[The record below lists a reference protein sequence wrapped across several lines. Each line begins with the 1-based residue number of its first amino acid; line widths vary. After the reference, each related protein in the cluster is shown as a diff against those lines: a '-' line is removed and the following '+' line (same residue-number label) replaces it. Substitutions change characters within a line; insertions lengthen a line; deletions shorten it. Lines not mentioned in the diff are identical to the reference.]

1 MVGVVVVDIVE
12 VVIMVVTVI
21 VLLVVVVM
29 VMFIMVMV
37 FGGVVDV
44 VVSYR
49 LWLHTLIVVAV
60 VHGTGGGGLCYRYS
74 FSDRRRYESCG
85 HGHECLNDGG
95 VIVVVKQGWEA
106 DWSTWNVSKNVS
118 PLETYLHTVEEPGH
132 RTSLK

>member
-1 MVGVVVVDIVE
+1 MLGVVVVDIVE

-29 VMFIMVMV
+29 VIFIMVMV

-60 VHGTGGGGLCYRYS
+60 VGRGGAL
-74 FSDRRRYESCG
+74 
-85 HGHECLNDGG
+85 L
-95 VIVVVKQGWEA
+95 
-106 DWSTWNVSKNVS
+106 
-118 PLETYLHTVEEPGH
+118 
-132 RTSLK
+132 SLFF